1 MRLMFALIATCISLA
16 SLPSYA
22 LSGDSLAQ
30 ESIEKHQNAI
40 QAYGDKK
47 NKLMPEIIQYKYGM
61 KLDVAK
67 VVRQTPDTK
76 SCQVIPRLMTYEN
89 SAGELMTVQYMALS
103 ECRNKH

>member
-1 MRLMFALIATCISLA
+1 MRLMSALIATCISLA

-30 ESIEKHQNAI
+30 ESIEKHQIAI
-40 QAYGDKK
+40 QAYADKK
-47 NKLMPEIIQYKYGM
+47 DKPMPEIIEY
-61 KLDVAK
+61 KLDVVI